1 MGKIIIVA
9 IVRITFIDCIWQ
21 IGDLYKKIIERGKAI
36 HVQFTA

>member
-21 IGDLYKKIIERGKAI
+21 IGDLYKKN
-36 HVQFTA
+36 H